1 MRGHV
6 TLTSAA
12 PGVGKS
18 TLAIEEAV
26 ALVAGH
32 NFLGFEVEP
41 MKAVIIN
48 NEETRD
54 EIERRIE
61 ATCQCFGVP
70 PESIAE
76 NLYIR
81 SGVDAEKFVI
91 ARDVG
96 GEIVATPH
104 HAALKK
110 LVQEL
115 KPDLLVIDPF
125 VQTHFVTE
133 SSNEAISRVMVL
145 LRDCVVGEDHSAAL
159 HLVHHIW
166 KPPAGDRG
174 YAGDMMVAR
183 GASSMLGEA
192 HFVFNLTD
200 MTKRDAEDVGVEED
214 RFSYL
219 RLDDAKTKM
228 GPPGDAK
235 WFERHGEDMVR
246 KFGVEE
252 IGVLVPWV
260 PQTHVGMATQTQKR
274 QLLEYIDVQCGLDKP
289 LTSRGKRDIKSLA
302 TKKFGIRTK
311 MVRDLMRDWK
321 EDGVIDTVR
330 IAKGG

>member
-260 PQTHVGMATQTQKR
+260 PQTHVGMATQTQ
-274 QLLEYIDVQCGLDKP
+274 
-289 LTSRGKRDIKSLA
+289 
-302 TKKFGIRTK
+302 
-311 MVRDLMRDWK
+311 
-321 EDGVIDTVR
+321 
-330 IAKGG
+330 

>member
-41 MKAVIIN
+41 MKVVIIN

-61 ATCQCFGVP
+61 ATCQCFDVP

-96 GEIVATPH
+96 GQVVAAPH

-133 SSNEAISRVMVL
+133 SSNEAISRVIVL
-145 LRDCVVGEDHSAAL
+145 FRDCVVGEDHSAAL
-159 HLVHHIW
+159 HLVHHTR
-166 KPPAGDRG
+166 KPASGDRG
-174 YAGDMMVAR
+174 NAGDMNVSR

-192 HFVFNLTD
+192 HFVFNLSD
-200 MTKRDAEDVGVEED
+200 MSARDAEDVGIEEDD

-219 RLDDAKTKM
+219 RLAACRTE
-228 GPPGDAK
+228 GRRTGNG
-235 WFERHGEDMVR
+235 R
-246 KFGVEE
+246 
-252 IGVLVPWV
+252 VL
-260 PQTHVGMATQTQKR
+260 
-274 QLLEYIDVQCGLDKP
+274 IC
-289 LTSRGKRDIKSLA
+289 
-302 TKKFGIRTK
+302 
-311 MVRDLMRDWK
+311 
-321 EDGVIDTVR
+321 
-330 IAKGG
+330 

>member
-1 MRGHV
+1 MLRKKREFLVPHRFMRGHV

-18 TLAIEEAV
+18 TLTIEEAV
-26 ALVAGH
+26 ALVAFH
-32 NFLGFEVEP
+32 NSLNFEVEP

-48 NEETRD
+48 NAETRD
-54 EIERRIE
+54 EIEHRIE
-61 ATCQCFGVP
+61 ATCQCFEVP

-110 LVQEL
+110 LVQDL

-159 HLVHHIW
+159 HLVHHIR

-214 RFSYL
+214 DRFSYL

-228 GPPGDAK
+228 GPPVDAK

-252 IGVLVPWV
+252 IGVLVPSV
-260 PQTHVGMATQTQKR
+260 PDLREGKATVADKKKLLEMIDQRHKIGDPLTQK
-274 QLLEYIDVQCGLDKP
+274 EEIDV
-289 LTSRGKRDIKSLA
+289 
-302 TKKFGIRTK
+302 K
-311 MVRDLMRDWK
+311 MVAVK
-321 EDGVIDTVR
+321 
-330 IAKGG
+330 